1 MNTQRIIPVLL
12 HKNGRLVLSRN
23 FEMHHDI
30 GDAYQITERLK
41 NWDVDELVYLDI
53 TPHWQKDHSFDRF
66 LDTLQTVSKNC
77 FVPLSAGGGLSS
89 VTDIQRL
96 IHAGADRFVLNTQ
109 AFENP
114 ALISECAHTFGAQAV
129 IVCMDIR
136 KQDDRYICYTR
147 GGTNALEKT
156 PVDWAKEMEARG
168 AGELII
174 QAMHNDGTGAGYD
187 LALLDL
193 IKDAVSIPI
202 IALGGAGSFH
212 DLSLPLQHGA
222 GGAAAA
228 NIFAFQELSYKAAKD
243 TVIAE
248 NCYVRPGTL
257 GVDYKSARHNI
268 SSFEADKNA
277 LWAHL
282 DQSGFME

>member
-1 MNTQRIIPVLL
+1 MNTRRIIPVLL

-23 FEMHHDI
+23 FEMHHDL

-53 TPHWQKDHSFDRF
+53 TPHWQKEYSFDCF

-77 FVPLSAGGGLSS
+77 FVPLSAGGGLGT
-89 VTDIQRL
+89 VKDIQRL
-96 IHAGADRFVLNTQ
+96 IHAGADRFVLNSA

-136 KQDDRYICYTR
+136 KEAEHYICYTH
-147 GGTNALEKT
+147 GGKKALEKS
-156 PVDWAKEMEARG
+156 PVEWAKEIEARG

-193 IKDAVSIPI
+193 IKDSVSIPL
-202 IALGGAGSFH
+202 IALGGAGSFQ
-212 DLSLPLQHGA
+212 DFPLPLQRGA

-243 TVIAE
+243 IVIDK
-248 NCYVRPGTL
+248 NCFVRPGSL
-257 GVDYKSARHNI
+257 GVDYKSARHN
-268 SSFEADKNA
+268 STSFEADKNA